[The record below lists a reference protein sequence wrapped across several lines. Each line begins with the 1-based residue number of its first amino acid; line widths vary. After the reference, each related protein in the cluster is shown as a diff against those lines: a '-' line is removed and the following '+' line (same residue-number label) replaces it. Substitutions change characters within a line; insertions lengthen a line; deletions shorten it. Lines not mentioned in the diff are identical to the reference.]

1 LVFNIAVLTFQ
12 MTWVLPLQILSGDAG
27 RREYTSLFIL
37 SYLTDIYESHWQ
49 IVIKRRRVL
58 QCFKNWTGE
67 TSADGSTARTMAKPQ
82 PNHSNNWTVNS
93 ASSRLAQLYYVVRFL
108 KHCLILS

>member
-1 LVFNIAVLTFQ
+1 LTFQ

-67 TSADGSTARTMAKPQ
+67 TSASSQ

-93 ASSRLAQLYYVVRFL
+93 ASSRLGRLYYVVRFL
-108 KHCLILS
+108 KHCLILI